1 MGTLPQGEY
10 QRAVVDEEEVR
21 NLVRAI
27 SAPFQ

>member
-1 MGTLPQGEY
+1 MGTLPEWEY

-27 SAPFQ
+27 SAHSQ